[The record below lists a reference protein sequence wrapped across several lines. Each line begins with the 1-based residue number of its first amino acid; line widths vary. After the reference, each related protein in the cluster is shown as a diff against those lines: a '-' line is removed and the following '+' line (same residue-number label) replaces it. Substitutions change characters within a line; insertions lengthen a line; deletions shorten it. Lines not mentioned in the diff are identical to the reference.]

1 MGFYLVI
8 NNTILIS
15 HTVFGD
21 GLVFP
26 AIRLQML
33 LSVPQDTMAHMLT
46 DTELVTLH
54 TPCALSVMCVC
65 VFVSDNETLETSRN
79 RHTNNNLHN

>member
-54 TPCALSVMCVC
+54 TPCALSV
-65 VFVSDNETLETSRN
+65 FVSDNETLETSRN